1 MNGLFVTGTDTA
13 VGKTVLTAG
22 IAVALRTRGHSVGVA
37 KPIQSGALAAD
48 PDGDAMLLKR
58 WTGVAETAAEIA
70 PYSFAAP
77 LAPLVAAELEG
88 REVHLAEVVEAVQAV
103 ADRYES
109 VIVEGAGG
117 LLVPVGA
124 DWTVADLACALGMP
138 VLVVARA
145 ALGTVNHSALTV
157 LAVRGLGLEPIG
169 VVLNG
174 TGDES
179 SQRNAELIER
189 LADVPVLGRTPW
201 LEGELTGERLRAL
214 IEDNVDVGAL
224 AGAAIHPKEVARV

>member
-22 IAVALRTRGHSVGVA
+22 IAAALRARGHSVGVA
-37 KPIQSGALAAD
+37 KPIQSGALATD

-58 WTGVAETAAEIA
+58 WTGVAESASEIA

-88 REVHLAEVVEAVQAV
+88 REVHLAKVVEAVQAV

-124 DWTVADLACALGMP
+124 DWTVADLACALGLP

-174 TGDES
+174 AEDDS

-189 LADVPVLGRTPW
+189 LADVPVLGWTPW
-201 LEGELTGERLRAL
+201 LEGELTGERIRQL
-214 IEDNVDVGAL
+214 IEENVDVGAL